1 MQLNSTLTVPPL
13 VVKFSVASAPKDQNF
28 MNSLTVAP
36 RNWEF
41 DADMFDVEE
50 VNYPN
55 TGSPC
60 EPELSRY
67 LHVKE
72 VNHSNHRIFQ
82 VSKSFEILA

>member
-13 VVKFSVASAPKDQNF
+13 VVKFNVASVQKDQNF
-28 MNSLTVAP
+28 MNSFTVAP

-41 DADMFDVEE
+41 DADMLKVEE

-55 TGSPC
+55 SGSPS
-60 EPELSRY
+60 EPELSCC

-72 VNHSNHRIFQ
+72 VHH
-82 VSKSFEILA
+82 

>member
-1 MQLNSTLTVPPL
+1 MQLNSTLTLPPL

-28 MNSLTVAP
+28 MNSLTIAP

-41 DADMFDVEE
+41 DADMLDVEE

-60 EPELSRY
+60 EPEFYRY

-72 VNHSNHRIFQ
+72 VHP
-82 VSKSFEILA
+82 

>member
-1 MQLNSTLTVPPL
+1 MGGIRLAKSAVEFNFDSATTAL

-28 MNSLTVAP
+28 MNLLTVAP

-41 DADMFDVEE
+41 DADMFDVEG

-67 LHVKE
+67 LHIKE
-72 VNHSNHRIFQ
+72 VHH
-82 VSKSFEILA
+82 